1 MKKKQVENYEEIE
14 QKVKEVLHEQE
25 SSPTNLKIIELE
37 DNEFPP
43 SATCVIDFDLLH
55 IFKVCKPR
63 KKEDKIMSFEA
74 WWGCVY
80 PEKQLFVLEFWQA
93 EPDTLGTIF
102 KMYLTPQNVKSLIRI
117 LRKGLKCL
125 ENTAKTNKN

>member
-1 MKKKQVENYEEIE
+1 MKKKQIENYEEIE
-14 QKVKEVLHEQE
+14 QKVKEVLHEQKDLE
-25 SSPTNLKIIELE
+25 IVDLE
-37 DNEFPP
+37 DAEFPS
-43 SATCVIDFDLLH
+43 SAICVIDFDLLH

-63 KKEDKIMSFEA
+63 KREDKVMSFEI

-125 ENTAKTNKN
+125 ENTTNTNKN